1 MHVTVYWTGISCILH
16 KGRGPVQ
23 SICDASLL
31 LQAQEGVQGEQVDE
45 HLSQLAAL
53 AESSLAGAMQCTHG
67 PATCVPYPAPALL
80 CSAECNALLSCRADS
95 DRFSWQGIR
104 A

>member
-1 MHVTVYWTGISCILH
+1 MLH
-16 KGRGPVQ
+16 EDHSPVQ

-31 LQAQEGVQGEQVDE
+31 LQAQEGVQGEQVEE

-67 PATCVPYPAPALL
+67 PATCVPFPASALL
-80 CSAECNALLSCRADS
+80 CSVESPALCSAALQS
-95 DRFSWQGIR
+95 
-104 A
+104 